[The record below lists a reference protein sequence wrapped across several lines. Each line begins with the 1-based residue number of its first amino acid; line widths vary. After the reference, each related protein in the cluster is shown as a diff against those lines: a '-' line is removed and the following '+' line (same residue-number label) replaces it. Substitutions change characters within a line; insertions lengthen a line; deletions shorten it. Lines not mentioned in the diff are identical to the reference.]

1 MHKKTK
7 WAITALILVVAIGL
21 GTYRLMREKKP
32 DAGIDA
38 PPASSRANILN
49 VNAQIVREQELS
61 DGIFTIATL
70 LPDEEVD
77 LTFET
82 SGKIEQINFTEGT
95 VVRKGDLLA
104 KVNDKPLQAQ
114 LSKFEA
120 QLKLAEDRVYRQ
132 SALLEK
138 DAVSQEAYEQARTEL
153 ATLNADIALVL
164 SLIHISEP
172 TRP

>member
-61 DGIFTIATL
+61 DGIFTIASVVL
-70 LPDEEVD
+70 LQCAIAWVAA
-77 LTFET
+77 F
-82 SGKIEQINFTEGT
+82 I
-95 VVRKGDLLA
+95 VRVIGLL
-104 KVNDKPLQAQ
+104 VM
-114 LSKFEA
+114 
-120 QLKLAEDRVYRQ
+120 
-132 SALLEK
+132 
-138 DAVSQEAYEQARTEL
+138 
-153 ATLNADIALVL
+153 
-164 SLIHISEP
+164 
-172 TRP
+172 